1 VSIKPKND
9 AVART
14 SLSVAFTVG
23 LYGAAFGAAGVT
35 AGFTI
40 LQTCLLSIL
49 LFSGASQF
57 AVVGIMGAGG
67 SAISAIATATL
78 LGFRNALYGLQM
90 APILKVTGLK
100 RILSAQITIDE
111 STAVSTLQENDVDRK
126 RGFYLTGIGVYV
138 FWNLFTYLGALGASA
153 IGDPAVWGLDAA
165 VPAAFCGLVW
175 PRLKDK
181 KQFLISALA
190 IVLAL
195 SLTPITAAGIP
206 IITTVL
212 LAIIYWVEKMSAIW
226 IAVIGSSITA
236 FLNKYIGHS
245 VPEKW
250 LDRPRFKRINT
261 LVPIVLLSALVG
273 VQTFATKKEIV
284 IDQRFA
290 GVLVALIALKL
301 KASFPIVVASA
312 AITSAAIYNLF

>member
-9 AVART
+9 AVERT
-14 SLSVAFTVG
+14 SVSVAFTVG
-23 LYGAAFGAAGVT
+23 LYGAAFGAAAVT
-35 AGFTI
+35 AGFTV
-40 LQTCLLSIL
+40 LQSCLLSLL

-100 RILSAQITIDE
+100 RIIAAQITIDE
-111 STAVSTLQENDVDRK
+111 STAVSTLQSTDSDKK
-126 RGFYLTGIGVYV
+126 RGFYLTGFGVYV
-138 FWNLFTYLGALGASA
+138 FWNLFTFLGAIGASA

-181 KQFLISALA
+181 KHFVISACA
-190 IVLAL
+190 IILAL
-195 SLTPITAAGIP
+195 SLTPITPAGIP

-212 LAIIYWVEKMSAIW
+212 LAIGFGW
-226 IAVIGSSITA
+226 
-236 FLNKYIGHS
+236 
-245 VPEKW
+245 
-250 LDRPRFKRINT
+250 
-261 LVPIVLLSALVG
+261 
-273 VQTFATKKEIV
+273 KK
-284 IDQRFA
+284 
-290 GVLVALIALKL
+290 
-301 KASFPIVVASA
+301 
-312 AITSAAIYNLF
+312 

>member
-9 AVART
+9 ALSRT

-35 AGFTI
+35 AGFSI
-40 LQTCLLSIL
+40 LQTCLLSLL

-78 LGFRNALYGLQM
+78 LGFRNALYGLQL

-111 STAVSTLQENDVDRK
+111 STAVSTMQENNDDKV

-190 IVLAL
+190 IILAL
-195 SLTPITAAGIP
+195 SLTPISAAGVP
-206 IITTVL
+206 IIATVL
-212 LAIIYWVEKMSAIW
+212 LAIIFGW
-226 IAVIGSSITA
+226 
-236 FLNKYIGHS
+236 
-245 VPEKW
+245 
-250 LDRPRFKRINT
+250 
-261 LVPIVLLSALVG
+261 
-273 VQTFATKKEIV
+273 KK
-284 IDQRFA
+284 
-290 GVLVALIALKL
+290 
-301 KASFPIVVASA
+301 
-312 AITSAAIYNLF
+312 

>member
-1 VSIKPKND
+1 MSIKPKND

-138 FWNLFTYLGALGASA
+138 FWNFFTYLGALGASA

-212 LAIIYWVEKMSAIW
+212 LAIIFGW
-226 IAVIGSSITA
+226 
-236 FLNKYIGHS
+236 
-245 VPEKW
+245 
-250 LDRPRFKRINT
+250 
-261 LVPIVLLSALVG
+261 
-273 VQTFATKKEIV
+273 KK
-284 IDQRFA
+284 
-290 GVLVALIALKL
+290 
-301 KASFPIVVASA
+301 
-312 AITSAAIYNLF
+312 